1 MGALDGG
8 AVEACHACSSQA
20 PSLALNRL
28 PKTSSIKMIA
38 TAAAL
43 TGLARCFTSVRAH
56 WLGCAPELVPRIY
69 FANHTS
75 HVDFVLIWTVLSP
88 AQRRVVR
95 PVAGADYWLANR
107 LRRFLSEQVFR
118 AVLIDRNPE
127 PLRHPI
133 ALMANVLD
141 AGSSLIVF
149 PEGTRKTGPERLLP
163 FKSGLYH
170 LARSRPHV
178 EVVPVWIENLSR
190 VMPKGEIVPVPLLC
204 SVTFG
209 TPLRVSEGEDKTAF
223 LDRTRHALLDLRRDR
238 NIAP

>member
-1 MGALDGG
+1 
-8 AVEACHACSSQA
+8 
-20 PSLALNRL
+20 
-28 PKTSSIKMIA
+28 
-38 TAAAL
+38 
-43 TGLARCFTSVRAH
+43 
-56 WLGCAPELVPRIY
+56 
-69 FANHTS
+69 
-75 HVDFVLIWTVLSP
+75 
-88 AQRRVVR
+88 
-95 PVAGADYWLANR
+95 
-107 LRRFLSEQVFR
+107 
-118 AVLIDRNPE
+118 
-127 PLRHPI
+127 
-133 ALMANVLD
+133 VLD

-209 TPLRVSEGEDKTAF
+209 TPLRVSDGEDKTAF
-223 LDRTRHALLDLRRDR
+223 LDRTRHALLELRGDR